1 MEEDELRINLVLT
14 LVFLSSSILLVAY
27 QSNFFK
33 VSEKIKSKV
42 SIFQVLGSFLAFLFA
57 PVFLAPILIASY
69 HWSGGS
75 EPFNITTVNLTL
87 EQKGWVNLTI
97 MLSTA
102 LCLSIYALFNS
113 NVVNQ
118 FFDPYKKGVNWM
130 IRQFGMGL
138 VACLIAIPLVFALS
152 QISDLVLESVFNIPQ
167 IEQTAVSNLRTLEVA
182 PFLFFVTLSMVT
194 TIVPMMEELL
204 FRGFLQTWLMK
215 YLSINTSIVITSLIF
230 AGFHFASQQSWY
242 NIQIVGALFILSLF
256 LGYIY
261 VRQGSLWAPI
271 ALHSLFNFIGVMG
284 IFLKIS

>member
-1 MEEDELRINLVLT
+1 MEENELRINLVVT
-14 LVFLSSSILLVAY
+14 LAILSSLVLLAAY
-27 QSNFFK
+27 QFNFFK
-33 VSEKIKSKV
+33 VTEKIKSKV

-69 HWSGGS
+69 LWSTNT
-75 EPFNITTVNLTL
+75 EPFNITTLNLTL
-87 EQKGWVNLTI
+87 EQKGWVNLTV
-97 MLSTA
+97 MLATA
-102 LCLSIYALFNS
+102 LCLSIYVLFNS
-113 NVVNQ
+113 DVVLQ
-118 FFDPYKKGVNWM
+118 FFDPYRRGWKWM
-130 IRQFGMGL
+130 LKQIGMGL
-138 VACLIAIPLVFALS
+138 LACLIAIPLVFALS
-152 QISDLVLESVFNIPQ
+152 QFSDLVLESVFNIPQ

-182 PFLFFVTLSMVT
+182 PFLFFVTLAMVT

-215 YLSINTSIVITSLIF
+215 YLNVNASIIITSLIF

-271 ALHSLFNFIGVMG
+271 ALHSLFNFVGVMG